1 MTDPS
6 YIRDFKAFTKGPLRF
21 VDLKRLDGELYG
33 ENDRALGVLRAS
45 LLEAA
50 LETYLMS
57 YVRPS
62 FNADLT
68 RRLFEFSGIL
78 GPFGAKIT
86 IAYAFNWIGP
96 ETRHDLELIRQIR
109 NEFAHCRKALAF
121 TDASGRC
128 LSPPK
133 IPRLARRPITLWIAY
148 ARGQTRAERQL
159 APSDTICPSVFYAFI
174 TLSAECP
181 PTRIA
186 RSPVAFFAMAR

>member
-1 MTDPS
+1 MTDPA
-6 YIRDFKAFTKGPLRF
+6 YIRDFKAFTKGPLRL

-45 LLEAA
+45 LLEAT

-62 FNADLT
+62 FNADFT

-78 GPFGAKIT
+78 GLFGAKIT

-109 NEFAHCRKALAF
+109 NEFAHCRKSLEF
-121 TDASGRC
+121 TDAPVAAVCHHLKSTDWPG
-128 LSPPK
+128 
-133 IPRLARRPITLWIAY
+133 A
-148 ARGQTRAERQL
+148 
-159 APSDTICPSVFYAFI
+159 
-174 TLSAECP
+174 P
-181 PTRIA
+181 PTRIG
-186 RSPVAFFAMAR
+186 RSSIAFFAIAR